1 MELVDFGMLA
11 LSLIAVV
18 LCAMFLRKV
27 GRPATISG
35 EFNARAGVLEQVAG
49 ALRGRWMQGFEIK
62 WSNMWP
68 R

>member
-18 LCAMFLRKV
+18 LCAMILGKV
-27 GRPATISG
+27 GRPTTIPA
-35 EFNARAGVLEQVAG
+35 EFNARTAVLEQVAG
-49 ALRGRWMQGFEIK
+49 ALSGRSNQGLGIK
-62 WSNMWP
+62 WSNIWP